1 MIINLK
7 EKYEV
12 RLFESNYSDEYT
24 VAGVLDNI
32 GDAWGVWYEEANKH
46 QHSGF
51 MGVQL
56 YDVNNDKA
64 LAYSYRDSGC
74 LHLD

>member
-1 MIINLK
+1 MIMSMK

-12 RLFESNYSDEYT
+12 RVFESNYSDDYE
-24 VAGVLDNI
+24 VAHTCDDI
-32 GDAWGVWYEEANKH
+32 AKAWGLWYDTANKY
-46 QHSGF
+46 QRSGWV
-51 MGVQL
+51 GVQL
-56 YDVNNDKA
+56 YSVQNDEV